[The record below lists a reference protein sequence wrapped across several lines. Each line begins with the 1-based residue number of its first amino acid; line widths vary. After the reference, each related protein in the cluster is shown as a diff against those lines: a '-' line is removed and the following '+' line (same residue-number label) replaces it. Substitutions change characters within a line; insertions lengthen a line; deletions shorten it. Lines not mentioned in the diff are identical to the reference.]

1 MTIQDAI
8 RQRHSVRSYS
18 ERPVS
23 RMAHYGKFSG
33 ISNYLAMIGPK
44 SDELLDEKIGYPA
57 EQPQPKDKWL
67 PENVSYN
74 EYK

>member
-1 MTIQDAI
+1 MWTGLYPNEDRAKA
-8 RQRHSVRSYS
+8 
-18 ERPVS
+18 VS
-23 RMAHYGKFSG
+23 
-33 ISNYLAMIGPK
+33 
-44 SDELLDEKIGYPA
+44 ELLKLPETIIPLCAIVIGYPA

>member
-1 MTIQDAI
+1 MD
-8 RQRHSVRSYS
+8 RSLS
-18 ERPVS
+18 NEDRAKAVS
-23 RMAHYGKFSG
+23 
-33 ISNYLAMIGPK
+33 
-44 SDELLDEKIGYPA
+44 ELLKLPETIIPLCAIVIGYPA